1 MKDSKQPKIGIGVTT
16 YLRPKHLKLFLDQ
29 VVANTS
35 HFKMVVADDSKD
47 RKGIAFRK
55 NQCLEKLKDCDY
67 IFLFDDDTF
76 PISKGWVDFF
86 VHAHKESG
94 QHHFLYLTKQRNGI
108 GDIHKTEAQC
118 TFGPVKSYNSS
129 NGCFMFLTKQVLEKV
144 GKFGEYPN
152 LYGYEHAGYTK
163 RVFAAGLTPMGEY
176 LCPAGAEKYLYCL
189 DFDSWGEYNRTPWHY
204 TSIPKEEMVG
214 RVYDGSNYLQEDIK
228 TIFKPLV

>member
-1 MKDSKQPKIGIGVTT
+1 MDEKNPKIGIGVTT
-16 YLRPKHLKLFLDQ
+16 YLRPKHLKLFMDQ

-35 HFKMVVADDSKD
+35 HFKMVVADDSKE

-55 NQCLEKLKDCDY
+55 NQCLLALKDCDY

-76 PISKGWVDFF
+76 PIAKGWADFF
-86 VHAHKESG
+86 ITAHKESD
-94 QHHFLYLTKQRNGI
+94 QHHFLYLTRQYNGI
-108 GDIHKTEAQC
+108 GNIHKSEADC

-129 NGCFMFLTKQVLEKV
+129 NGCFMFLTRQVLEKV

-163 RVFAAGLTPMGEY
+163 RIFLSGLNFLGEY
-176 LCPAGAEKYLYCL
+176 LCPDGADKYLYCL
-189 DFDSWGEYNRTPWHY
+189 DLDTQGEYNRIPWHAP
-204 TSIPKEEMVG
+204 SITKEEMIS
-214 RVYDGSNYLQEDIK
+214 RVQDGNRYLQEDIK